1 MRAAFVRALGGPE
14 QMKVGELPTPRP
26 GPGEVLLA
34 VHASSLNPVDALVRS
49 GAFPTDTPFPFV
61 LGRDAVGT
69 VVEAGEGAE
78 DLLGQRLATSSL
90 GHDGRQ
96 GAWAEY
102 TVVAGERA
110 YPVPEAWA
118 RPVPEAQTRPGPESQ
133 TCPGPEEVTQET
145 LVAALHPAST
155 AHLALH
161 RHGGLQP
168 GETVLIGGGGGNVG
182 GALVAEA
189 VRCGAHVVATAR
201 ERDAARVRA
210 LCADRSSAGARSGIG
225 TDGACSGSGTVTTVD
240 HTDPDAPEQLRAPLE
255 GRADLVVDT
264 SGRLDPEL
272 IADLMAVRGRI
283 VVLAAPPSPPR
294 IPLARLYTRD
304 VSLHGFVISRATVD
318 ELAEAARGTVRLLQ
332 ETPWRPRITET
343 VGLDAA
349 RSLHERLDA
358 GGIRGR
364 VVVRTRA

>member
-1 MRAAFVRALGGPE
+1 MRAAFLRALGGPE
-14 QMKVGELPTPRP
+14 QIEVGDLPVPRP

-34 VHASSLNPVDALVRS
+34 VRASILDPVDALVRS
-49 GAFPTDTPFPFV
+49 GAFPTKAPFPFV

-69 VVEAGEGAE
+69 VVDAGAGAE
-78 DLLGQRLATSSL
+78 DLLGRRMATSSL

-96 GAWAEY
+96 GAWAGFTLVER
-102 TVVAGERA
+102 ERA
-110 YPVPEAWA
+110 YPVPED
-118 RPVPEAQTRPGPESQ
+118 VVE
-133 TCPGPEEVTQET
+133 ET

-161 RHGGLQP
+161 RHGRLTP
-168 GETVLIGGGGGNVG
+168 GQTVLVGGGGGNVG

-189 VRCGAHVVATAR
+189 VRAGAQVVATAR

-210 LCADRSSAGARSGIG
+210 LGADRSSVGARSG
-225 TDGACSGSGTVTTVD
+225 AGTVTIVD
-240 HTDPDAPEQLRAPLE
+240 HTAADAPEQLRSLLE

-264 SGRLDPEL
+264 SGRLSPEL
-272 IADLMAVRGRI
+272 VADLTAVRGRI
-283 VVLAAPPSPPR
+283 VVIAAPPSPPR

-304 VSLHGFVISRATVD
+304 VSLHGFVISHATVD
-318 ELAEAARGTVRLLQ
+318 ELADAARGTVRLLQ

-343 VGLDAA
+343 TDLDAA

-358 GGIRGR
+358 GGIEGR
-364 VVVRTRA
+364 VVMRIRA

>member
-14 QMKVGELPTPRP
+14 QILVGELPTPRP

-34 VHASSLNPVDALVRS
+34 VQASSLDPVDALVRS
-49 GAFPTDTPFPFV
+49 GAFPTGTPFPFV
-61 LGRDAVGT
+61 QGRDAVGT

-78 DLLGQRLATSSL
+78 DLLGRRLATSSL

-96 GAWAEY
+96 GAWAQY
-102 TVVAGERA
+102 AVVARERA
-110 YPVPEAWA
+110 YPVPEDVA
-118 RPVPEAQTRPGPESQ
+118 
-133 TCPGPEEVTQET
+133 QET

-161 RHGGLQP
+161 RHGGLAP
-168 GETVLIGGGGGNVG
+168 GETVLVGGGGGNVG

-189 VRCGAHVVATAR
+189 VRCGARVVATAR
-201 ERDAARVRA
+201 ARDAQRVRA
-210 LCADRSSAGARSGIG
+210 LAADGSSADAPGVADA
-225 TDGACSGSGTVTTVD
+225 DGAGRGPGTVTTVD
-240 HTDPDAPEQLRAPLE
+240 HTDPDAPERLRGLLE

-272 IADLMAVRGRI
+272 VADLMAVRGRI

-318 ELAEAARGTVRLLQ
+318 ELAEAACGTVRLLQ
-332 ETPWRPRITET
+332 ETPWRPRLTGA
-343 VGLDAA
+343 VGLESA
-349 RSLHERLDA
+349 RSLHEALESGAVD
-358 GGIRGR
+358 GR
-364 VVVRTRA
+364 VVVRIGA

>member
-14 QMKVGELPTPRP
+14 QIQVGDLPTPRP

-34 VHASSLNPVDALVRS
+34 VRASSLDPVDALVRS
-49 GAFPTDTPFPFV
+49 GTFPTAAPFPFV

-69 VVEAGEGAE
+69 VVEAGESAE
-78 DLLGQRLATSSL
+78 DLLGQHLATSSL

-96 GAWAEY
+96 GAWAQY
-102 TVVAGERA
+102 AVVSRERA
-110 YPVPEAWA
+110 YPVPED
-118 RPVPEAQTRPGPESQ
+118 VDE
-133 TCPGPEEVTQET
+133 ET

-161 RHGGLQP
+161 RHGGLRS

-189 VRCGAHVVATAR
+189 VRCGARVVATAR
-201 ERDAARVRA
+201 EQDAARVRA
-210 LCADRSSAGARSGIG
+210 LGA
-225 TDGACSGSGTVTTVD
+225 VTTVD
-240 HTDPDAPEQLRAPLE
+240 HTAPDAPRQLRSLLE
-255 GRADLVVDT
+255 GRADVVVDT

-272 IADLMAVRGRI
+272 VADLMAVRGRI

-304 VSLHGFVISRATVD
+304 VSLHGFVISRAAVD
-318 ELAEAARGTVRLLQ
+318 ELADAARGTVRLLQ
-332 ETPWRPRITET
+332 ETPWRPRLTET

-349 RSLHERLDA
+349 RSLHERLEA

>member
-1 MRAAFVRALGGPE
+1 
-14 QMKVGELPTPRP
+14 
-26 GPGEVLLA
+26 
-34 VHASSLNPVDALVRS
+34 
-49 GAFPTDTPFPFV
+49 
-61 LGRDAVGT
+61 RDAVGT

-102 TVVAGERA
+102 TVVARERA
-110 YPVPEAWA
+110 YPVPGSQTRPEPEAQAWPVPGSQT
-118 RPVPEAQTRPGPESQ
+118 RPVPEDVAE
-133 TCPGPEEVTQET
+133 ET

-161 RHGGLQP
+161 RHGGLAP

-182 GALVAEA
+182 GALVAAA

-201 ERDAARVRA
+201 ERDAARVPA
-210 LCADRSSAGARSGIG
+210 LGADRSTAGARSGAG
-225 TDGACSGSGTVTTVD
+225 TDGARSGSGTVTTVD
-240 HTDPDAPEQLRAPLE
+240 HTDPDAPEQLRALLA
-255 GRADLVVDT
+255 GRVDLVVDT

-272 IADLMAVRGRI
+272 VADLIAVRGRI
-283 VVLAAPPSPPR
+283 VALAAPPSPPR

-318 ELAEAARGTVRLLQ
+318 ELADAARGTVRLLQ

-358 GGIRGR
+358 GEIRGR
-364 VVVRTRA
+364 VVVRIRA